1 MFCWLLNR
9 IKEVLGVVELVLR
22 PRKAAFSYPS
32 SYAQA
37 YKPPI
42 SFGIRY
48 DFFFHANDSLKY

>member
-1 MFCWLLNR
+1 MICWLSNR

-22 PRKAAFSYPS
+22 RRKAAFSHPS

-42 SFGIRY
+42 SFAIR
-48 DFFFHANDSLKY
+48 FFFHANDSLKH